1 MITITFNEEFRT
13 FPKNYVAKFDNDK
26 VVLVGDNATGKST
39 LMLIIVSK
47 LFMDI
52 GFKSVFLDNALG
64 KYMYAIK
71 KNEITVET
79 DKETLPVIRDEE
91 DFNNF
96 SLVQNEQG
104 GIPSIV
110 RYLNASIQSSGEKK
124 LEEVLDN
131 IDIQKRGYADYKAKD
146 GLLLL
151 LDEPDANLSL
161 ASLLKLR
168 KELETVDKYFIIYHN
183 PYMISKEKEV
193 YYLRLGENQMACK
206 LRKISGET
214 YIKEQEKLFEGG
226 FNETK

>member
-1 MITITFNEEFRT
+1 MIKITFNEEFRV
-13 FPKNYVAKFDNDK
+13 FPKNYVAEFDSDK

-39 LMLIIVSK
+39 LMLIIVTK

-52 GFKSVFLDNALG
+52 GFRSVFLDNALG
-64 KYMYAIK
+64 EYAYAIK
-71 KNEITVET
+71 QNEIIVEL
-79 DKETLPVIRDEE
+79 DKKMLPVVRDEE

-96 SLVQNEQG
+96 SLVQHDQG

-110 RYLNASIQSSGEKK
+110 RFLNASIQSSGEKK
-124 LEEVLDN
+124 LEEILDN
-131 IDIQKRGYADYKAKD
+131 IEIQKRGYEDHIAED
-146 GLLLL
+146 GCLLL

-168 KELETVDKYFIIYHN
+168 KELATVDKYFIIYHN

-193 YYLRLGENQMACK
+193 YYLNLDKHQMACK

-214 YIKEQEKLFEGG
+214 YIKEQEKIYNG
-226 FNETK
+226 